1 MEKWGKKRDKEK
13 EMLKKE
19 LEKRKMPLIG
29 LEDRKKSK
37 KDESKKDNAPEEG
50 ETKKSKN
57 SKIKKLLHSEKAD
70 KTKGTG
76 GTRWEPT
83 DPNVAEVTIAS
94 STANAQKEAER
105 LKAGG

>member
-1 MEKWGKKRDKEK
+1 MRA
-13 EMLKKE
+13 
-19 LEKRKMPLIG
+19 R
-29 LEDRKKSK
+29 RKKGGTK
-37 KDESKKDNAPEEG
+37 GKEDNAPEEG

-70 KTKGTG
+70 KTKDTG